1 MAKQRRANHRL
12 ATPATLST
20 PMKFAGASSG
30 VLDTSTLPKPPTS
43 LEAWFTDEAA
53 VTAFSVPVK
62 PRG

>member
-1 MAKQRRANHRL
+1 
-12 ATPATLST
+12 
-20 PMKFAGASSG
+20 MKFAGASAG
-30 VLDTSTLPKPPTS
+30 VLDTSTLPKRPTS